1 MTLNKKTLKKI
12 LPVTKELRTKM
23 AKSSTERARE
33 YRTRKNSEGLK
44 CVTIW
49 LDPETLA
56 MMRSLREAVRTMDSL
71 NRCCWRRE
79 TNAVLIARA
88 IRALYDAALK

>member
-1 MTLNKKTLKKI
+1 MTLNKQILKTR
-12 LPVTKELRTKM
+12 LPVTNEHRTKM
-23 AKSSTERARE
+23 TKSSTERARE

-56 MMRSLREAVRTMDSL
+56 MMRSLRKVVRTMDSL
-71 NRCCWRRE
+71 NRYCWRRE
-79 TNAVLIARA
+79 TNAILITRA
-88 IRALYDAALK
+88 IRALHDATLK